1 MAWCRKFKLLFFIKF
16 INFTWSRGMQCHNL
30 FFIIYD
36 LSAEQSVYT
45 CWIYITYIYIL
56 VYQFVLVM

>member
-1 MAWCRKFKLLFFIKF
+1 
-16 INFTWSRGMQCHNL
+16 MQCHNL